1 MKSLFS
7 QETTSQSIATQPSV
21 KPLKVAFIPLQRLGD
36 GVITLLVA
44 NNLHQNHYDVTMFH
58 GFMQHL
64 NDWFDFSIQAYPTHE
79 QIEKRLQEFDLVL
92 MDQCIPYVLEKDK
105 QQQIALSQRYI
116 FFAAGRMPKELIH
129 NHSER
134 LQQSIGLER
143 LSGYQPFATVSRAIK
158 YHKDDSMVDN
168 MVKYCQLTL
177 KLSNVSKSTGIH
189 IPDCLKFQKHKKRV
203 VIAPTSSL
211 EKKNWGAKKFIA
223 LARHLKKQGY
233 EPVFALAMNERKQ
246 WQGVINNEFL
256 MPEFP
261 SIKHYAEYLYESL
274 AFVGNDSGGGHVA
287 SMMGIPVLT
296 IVSSPRKINFKWRP
310 GWGTNTI
317 VAPFVSLKFMGKRYW
332 QNFLLV
338 RNVLNAFYKMIKT

>member
-1 MKSLFS
+1 MKPVSNQKKAIKLS
-7 QETTSQSIATQPSV
+7 N

-58 GFMQHL
+58 GFMHQL
-64 NDWFDFSIQAYPTHE
+64 NDYFDFSIQAYPSHE
-79 QIEKRLQEFDLVL
+79 QIEKCLQEFDLVL

-105 QQQIALSQRYI
+105 QQRIVLSERYI

-143 LSGYQPFATVSRAIK
+143 LSEYQSFATASRAIK
-158 YHKDDSMVDN
+158 YNKEDSMVDN

-177 KLSNVSKSTGIH
+177 KLSNVANNTGIH
-189 IPDCLKFQKHKKRV
+189 IPNSLEFQKYKKRV
-203 VIAPTSSL
+203 IIAPTSSL

-223 LARHLKKQGY
+223 LAHHLKKQGY
-233 EPVFALAMNERKQ
+233 EPIFALAMNEREQ
-246 WQGVINNEFL
+246 WQFIINNEFV
-256 MPEFP
+256 MPELP
-261 SIKHYAEYLYESL
+261 TIKHYANYLYESL
-274 AFVGNDSGGGHVA
+274 AFIGNDSGGGHMA

-310 GWGTNTI
+310 GWGNNAV
-317 VAPFVSLKFMGKRYW
+317 VAPFVSPKFMGKRYW
-332 QNFLLV
+332 QNFLPV
-338 RNVLNAFYKMIKT
+338 RKVLNAFSNMIKTEANI